1 MSPWMVMPAEAGR
14 DIICVYV
21 YMYNPVK
28 KFLSSSMRE
37 VVQSTQQ
44 IAGLSLQE
52 GYQTEHRSVAGQ
64 GKVCVAPAFKVV

>member
-1 MSPWMVMPAEAGR
+1 MVMPAEAGR
-14 DIICVYV
+14 AIICVYV
-21 YMYNPVK
+21 NMYNPVK

-52 GYQTEHRSVAGQ
+52 GYQIEDRVL
-64 GKVCVAPAFKVV
+64 VVLLIS